1 MSFLLEDGV
10 KVTEQPF
17 NRLFPELG
25 RIADEKD
32 IDSLMAVRRK
42 IHEEFL
48 ADAGENEAKR
58 KRLEGIQW
66 QMDQQYVI
74 LKRRYIPN
82 SPIDIDE
89 RISFVQA
96 HMWDGAEVVKNSEG
110 PGLGSF

>member
-25 RIADEKD
+25 RLADEKD

-48 ADAGENEAKR
+48 ADVGDDEAKR
-58 KRLEGIQW
+58 RRLEGIEW
-66 QMDQQYVI
+66 QIGQQHAI
-74 LKRRYIPN
+74 LRRRYIPN
-82 SPIDIDE
+82 SPIELDE
-89 RISFVQA
+89 RISYIQA
-96 HMWDGAEVVKNSEG
+96 HMWDGAEVVKDPQG